1 MIRIAV
7 DAMSGDL
14 GPRVAI
20 LAALQLAEARAGL
33 ELILVGDQAQL
44 EAMLPPQYP
53 PAIKI
58 HHAADVVTM
67 SDDPRLALRRKRES
81 SMWQALSL
89 VQQGEADACVS
100 AGNTGALMAM
110 SRFLLKTLPGIER
123 PAICKAMPVIAGQ
136 TYMLD
141 LGANHQCTVQQ
152 LHQFALMG
160 HALARSDGIDKPS
173 VALLNIGVE
182 PGKGTNLVVDAHE
195 RFEADAQLNY
205 VGFIEADTIY
215 NGVADVIVCDGFSG
229 NIALKASE
237 GVARLIN
244 HKIET
249 SLAEHWS
256 YRFLAWLV
264 RPLLL
269 RWRRELNPGTYN
281 GALFLGLNKAVIKSH
296 GSADQIAF
304 CQAIDVAVEQ
314 VRHPLSEIIEA
325 ELRTRSNAD

>member
-20 LAALQLAEARAGL
+20 LAALQLTEAYAGL

-44 EAMLPPQYP
+44 EAMLPPQIP

-58 HHAADVVTM
+58 HHAADVVSM
-67 SDDPRLALRRKRES
+67 ADDPRVALRRKHES

-89 VQQGEADACVS
+89 VKRGEAEACVS

-110 SRFLLKTLPGIER
+110 SRFLLKTIPGVER

-141 LGANHQCTVQQ
+141 LGANNQCTVQQ

-160 HALARSDGIDKPS
+160 QALARADGIESPS

-182 PGKGTNLVVDAHE
+182 RGKGTDLVVCAHE
-195 RFEADAQLNY
+195 LFEADAQLNY
-205 VGFIEADTIY
+205 VGFVEADTIY
-215 NGVADVIVCDGFSG
+215 SGAANVIVCDGFTG

-237 GVARLIN
+237 GAARLIN
-244 HKIET
+244 YKVEA

-264 RPLLL
+264 RPLLA

-281 GALFLGLNKAVIKSH
+281 GALFLGLRKTVIKSH

-304 CQAIDVAVEQ
+304 CQAVEVAMEQ
-314 VRHPLSEIIEA
+314 VRQPVSKTIER
-325 ELRTRSNAD
+325 ELHARLTVI

>member
-1 MIRIAV
+1 MIRIAI

-20 LAALQLAEARAGL
+20 VAALELVQTRTGL
-33 ELILVGDQAQL
+33 ELILVGDKAQL
-44 EAMLPPQYP
+44 EALLPSQYP
-53 PAIKI
+53 PTITI
-58 HHAADVVTM
+58 QHAADVVAMT
-67 SDDPRLALRRKRES
+67 DDPRTALRRKRES
-81 SMWQALSL
+81 SMWVALAL
-89 VQQGEADACVS
+89 VQQQAADACVS

-110 SRFLLKTLPGIER
+110 SRYLLKTLPGIER
-123 PAICKAMPVIAGQ
+123 PAICKAMPVISGQ

-152 LHQFALMG
+152 LQQFALMG
-160 HALARSDGIDKPS
+160 QALARADGIEAPR

-182 PGKGTNLVVDAHE
+182 RGKGTDLVLEAHE
-195 RFEADAQLNY
+195 ILEADSRLNY
-205 VGFIEADTIY
+205 VGFIEADAIY
-215 NGVADVIVCDGFSG
+215 SGSAHVIVCDGFSG

-237 GVARLIN
+237 GAARLIN
-244 HKIET
+244 HKIEV

-264 RPLLL
+264 RPLVA

-281 GALFLGLNKAVIKSH
+281 GALFLGLNKTVIKSH

-304 CQAIDVAVEQ
+304 YQAIEVAMEQ
-314 VRHPLSEIIEA
+314 VRAPVSATIERALSAEI
-325 ELRTRSNAD
+325 DVG